1 VLIHFTLFA
10 HVTFNIIIVI
20 QDRPGTRTRR
30 RKYYYRSSKT
40 NKHHH
45 AGAWRRCV
53 FLFIICY
60 SNSIHIIRVR
70 AKKERKK
77 ERKFEIKHRVWYTL
91 VIIEQHIEKKKRI
104 LTCVISAILS
114 AAQMTKKVCSICEA
128 NMFIELVV

>member
-1 VLIHFTLFA
+1 M
-10 HVTFNIIIVI
+10 
-20 QDRPGTRTRR
+20 
-30 RKYYYRSSKT
+30 
-40 NKHHH
+40 
-45 AGAWRRCV
+45 

-70 AKKERKK
+70 AKKK